1 MPSAMGSNPLP
12 EHAEHTEAPIASTP
26 ANSNPLPTTTPS
38 KPVSASNDMLIPAVG
53 YVFWLL
59 AVIALMGQNAKAKF
73 HGAQALVYGLVM
85 GLLYLPFIIL
95 SALLSAISPIL
106 SLVLGL
112 GFLAI
117 LVLVPLF
124 MAYKTYKGDDVL
136 LPVIGPIVADKMGYK
151 A

>member
-12 EHAEHTEAPIASTP
+12 EQWNIRKRPSRPPGEFQP
-26 ANSNPLPTTTPS
+26 AAYHDAI